1 MAHQDLA
8 FKNREVELLFELAFA
23 TDRNRPGR
31 LRDDFPVANSTLR
44 LWLFAASTYAFC
56 NSASKHGVHS
66 PPVSPPSPCRK

>member
-8 FKNREVELLFELAFA
+8 FKNREVELLLSLRSLQTE
-23 TDRNRPGR
+23 NRPGR

-44 LWLFAASTYAFC
+44 LWLFAASTYTFC